1 MENTMSVKEYI
12 MKSLE
17 KKGRKP
23 EIRPDES
30 DSNLE
35 IIVNY
40 LSLITEN

>member
-12 MKSLE
+12 IKSSE

-35 IIVNY
+35 RIVNY
-40 LSLITEN
+40 MSLIIEN

>member
-17 KKGRKP
+17 RKEKRP
-23 EIRPDES
+23 EIWQDLDDS
-30 DSNLE
+30 DLE

-40 LSLITEN
+40 LSLILDN